1 MSIYNL
7 ILTIQQN
14 AEFRGCVYARR
25 QQVDEWAGR
34 GWGWREWIYCQLTEP
49 WIQADEQRKPQ
60 EALSLTVG
68 YFSLSLPRLL
78 PRSHPLSF
86 PRSPALSLFLSLP
99 SLFFSHSLLSS
110 RIALVHHAYTYVH
123 TVLYLLGVGFE
134 TLSTRGQSRMIAQRL

>member
-7 ILTIQQN
+7 ISTIQQN

-68 YFSLSLPRLL
+68 YFSLSLFLVYSSNHTLL
-78 PRSHPLSF
+78 AFLGR
-86 PRSPALSLFLSLP
+86 RLSLSLSLSLSLP
-99 SLFFSHSLLSS
+99 PLSL
-110 RIALVHHAYTYVH
+110 ALFCH
-123 TVLYLLGVGFE
+123 
-134 TLSTRGQSRMIAQRL
+134 AQRSTMHIRMYILFSISWASVSKHYQLADKAVW